1 MEIQDSY
8 YQIFAPEPQ
17 ELEFTK
23 TFVYNEDLVTREYFT

>member
-8 YQIFAPEPQ
+8 FQIFKPEKQ

-23 TFVYNEDLVTREYFT
+23 TLVYNEDTVTREYLT